1 MNSAVKLKKDL
12 NVDRGELQEE
22 KLGNRGVPDNGRA
35 MFRVKFGKG
44 NIGEKLRKTLG
55 HKTSEANLWRPSA
68 TTQGGLE
75 LFPSAVGTPVQFYS
89 PQMLNRSH
97 PLYLLQPV
105 HQLQPAI
112 LPQSPALSPDH
123 RACGY
128 SPSKL
133 FFTRALGG
141 HSKPPDLI
149 LSPCGTQLP
158 VPQQFMWYP

>member
-1 MNSAVKLKKDL
+1 MLNSAVKLKKDL

-97 PLYLLQPV
+97 PISYSLCTSSGLPFFPS
-105 HQLQPAI
+105 HQLSPLTTGPAVTPPPSHFSPG
-112 LPQSPALSPDH
+112 PQGDIPN
-123 RACGY
+123 
-128 SPSKL
+128 
-133 FFTRALGG
+133 
-141 HSKPPDLI
+141 
-149 LSPCGTQLP
+149 
-158 VPQQFMWYP
+158 PQT